1 MSLNNIEFSNL
12 CLVNGNIIT
21 MDPTNPK
28 AEAVLIRGGTILRV
42 GFSEEIKAQCDETT
56 KVIDLAGKT
65 VLPGLHDTHIHLLS
79 RGILLQEIELRE
91 ARSIEEIKEKVREEA
106 GKKAP
111 GAWITGRGWND
122 NIFVTEKRFPT
133 RFDLD
138 QATPDHPVALRRV
151 CGHIVVANSMALEIA
166 NITAGTQSPP
176 GGQIDKDPETN
187 EPTGILRE
195 DARNMVQNLISYSD
209 KEYYSALKAA
219 CELALSKGI
228 TTIHCLP
235 TNSRAKSPELK
246 IFQKLYKRGDLP
258 LRVYLMIPEPS
269 LPNLLELGIST
280 GFGNSYLK
288 IGGIKVLLDGS
299 FGGHTAAMMEPYND
313 QPDNKGI
320 LIYSEEQLHT
330 VVKKAHNAGFQ
341 LGIHTIGDRAARIAI
356 DAIEAALEENP
367 REDSRHRLEH
377 ASTLS
382 PGLIQ
387 RMKKLGMVAAAQ
399 PPFIKSDGDWVPDR
413 LGDKRSRYVYPFK
426 TMITAGI
433 KVAAGS
439 DCPVELMDPFQ
450 GIQDAVTRVTVNGT
464 VFVPEERVSVE
475 QALRMYTLDAAY
487 GAFEE
492 HIKGSIEPGKFADM
506 IIVSDNPFD
515 VPTDKIS
522 EIEVAQ
528 TIVGGKIVYTKK

>member
-1 MSLNNIEFSNL
+1 MSTNKFELSNL

-21 MDPTNPK
+21 MDPSNPN
-28 AEAVLIRGGTILRV
+28 AEAVLIRGEMIIAV
-42 GFSEEIKAQCDETT
+42 GSSKEINAQCEEST
-56 KVIDLAGKT
+56 KIIDLAGKT

-91 ARSIEEIKEKVREEA
+91 ARSIEEIKKKVKEEA
-106 GKKAP
+106 SKKAP

-122 NIFVTEKRFPT
+122 NFFITEKRFLT

-138 QATPDHPVALRRV
+138 EVAPDHPVVFRRI
-151 CGHIVVANSMALEIA
+151 CGHIVVANSKALELA
-166 NITAGTQSPP
+166 NINTDTESPP
-176 GGQIDKDPETN
+176 GGQIDKDSETN

-195 DARNMVQNLISYSD
+195 DAGNMVKNLISYSD
-209 KEYYSALKAA
+209 EAYYSALKAA

-235 TNSRAKSPELK
+235 TSSRTKSPELK
-246 IFQKLYKRGDLP
+246 IFQNLFKRGDLP

-269 LPNLLELGIST
+269 LRNLIKLGIST

-299 FGGHTAAMMEPYND
+299 FGGYTAAMIEPYND
-313 QPDNKGI
+313 KPSNKGI
-320 LIYSEEQLHT
+320 LIYTEEQLHAI
-330 VVKKAHNAGFQ
+330 VKKAHNAGFQ
-341 LGIHTIGDRAARIAI
+341 LGIHTIGDRAATIAI

-367 REDSRHRLEH
+367 RIDSRHRLEH

-382 PGLIQ
+382 LELIQ
-387 RMKKLGMVAAAQ
+387 RMKKLGMVVAAQ

-413 LGDKRSRYVYPFK
+413 IGKERSRYVYPFK
-426 TMITAGI
+426 TLLEAGV

-450 GIQDAVTRVTVNGT
+450 GIQDAVTRVTVNGE
-464 VFVPEERVSVE
+464 VFIPEERVSVV
-475 QALRMYTLDAAY
+475 QAIRMYTLDAAY

-492 HIKGSIEPGKFADM
+492 HIKGSIEPGKLADM

-515 VPTDKIS
+515 VPTNKIS
-522 EIEVAQ
+522 EIEVEQ
-528 TIVGGKIVYTKK
+528 TIIGGKIAYSRT